1 MASSPPLPLPDAE
14 TRVRAQFG
22 EDVVAFEDQ
31 FGHAVVT
38 IAAERYRE
46 LATFLRDEPAFAC
59 DYCDFTSAV
68 DHGEDGL
75 EIVTHLY
82 STSRRHNIRMK
93 VRLPADGLVCQ
104 TLSDIYPTANWH
116 ERETMEMFG
125 VTFEG
130 HPMPVRLLL
139 HEPFEGHPLRKD
151 FELMSRVVKPWP
163 GEAEGE
169 LAEDEEE

>member
-1 MASSPPLPLPDAE
+1 VATALSP
-14 TRVRAQFG
+14 
-22 EDVVAFEDQ
+22 EDVESRLRARFGQDVLAFEEQ
-31 FGHAVVT
+31 HGHAVATVGVD
-38 IAAERYRE
+38 RYRE
-46 LATFLRDEPAFAC
+46 VCRFLRDEPAFAC

-82 STSRRHNIRMK
+82 STTRRHNIRMK
-93 VRLPADGLVCQ
+93 VRLPADALVCQ

-151 FELMSRVVKPWP
+151 FELISRVVKPWP